1 MTIPK
6 INIDDFEYWCLIH
19 KKIPNIMN
27 APFDI
32 WLSCINEY
40 CKIYYKR

>member
-19 KKIPNIMN
+19 KKIP
-27 APFDI
+27 
-32 WLSCINEY
+32 
-40 CKIYYKR
+40 KIGAFGNKR